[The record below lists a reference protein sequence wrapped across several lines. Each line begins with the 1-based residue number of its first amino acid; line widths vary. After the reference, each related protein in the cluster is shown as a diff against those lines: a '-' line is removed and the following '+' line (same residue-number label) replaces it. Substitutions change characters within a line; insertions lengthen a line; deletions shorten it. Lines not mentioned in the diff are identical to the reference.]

1 MSSTKPINLH
11 FFRSSNGEKNFGD
24 ELSPLV
30 VELITERKVA
40 WSKVSQCDI
49 IGLGSIFEGV
59 IKKLVRRRIRFNFE
73 PIHVWGTGFIES
85 GDLNIY
91 KFQSNFKIHAV
102 RGELSREKINA
113 PNVTLGDPGLLCKHL
128 IQPQK
133 KRIKVLI
140 MPHIAH
146 RDCTEIMHLKNEMA
160 GARVADLTQNPI
172 QILKD
177 ISSSDIVISS
187 SLHGLICADSLGVAN
202 IRLDLSRGLKG
213 GDYKF
218 NDYNTSLNRLDCKI
232 HGVEKEGE
240 IKSLLDNTDFSYQTK
255 VDELCEG
262 LRQSF
267 PKELI

>member
-1 MSSTKPINLH
+1 MRSIKLH

-24 ELSPLV
+24 ELSPLL
-30 VELITERKVA
+30 VELITEKKVT
-40 WSKVSQCDI
+40 WSKVSQCDM
-49 IGLGSIFEGV
+49 IGLGSIFEGTM
-59 IKKLVRRRIRFNFE
+59 KKLMHRKIQFNFE
-73 PIHVWGTGFIES
+73 PIHAWGTGFIDS
-85 GDLNIY
+85 NNLALR
-91 KFQSNFKIHAV
+91 KFQNNFQVHAV
-102 RGELSREKINA
+102 RGELSRAKINA
-113 PNVTLGDPGLLCKHL
+113 PGVALGDPGILSKYLV
-128 IQPQK
+128 QPQK

-140 MPHIAH
+140 MPHIVH
-146 RDCTEIMHLKNEMA
+146 RGCAEIMHLKNEMA

-267 PKELI
+267 PKGLI